1 MTISF
6 QPPCYVQGHQ
16 PADQAAQSHIYLGLE
31 CLQGWDIHN
40 KELIVPFLFRTFY
53 DSKEQREWLWHGYH
67 QPGIVSGMLAVAS
80 QEQIPNSVGPHQEII
95 PDTISAVRLVL

>member
-1 MTISF
+1 MQSIYIVLHGSYHRIIEWPGLKRTTMIIQL

-53 DSKEQREWLWHGYH
+53 DSKEQRE
-67 QPGIVSGMLAVAS
+67 
-80 QEQIPNSVGPHQEII
+80 
-95 PDTISAVRLVL
+95 